1 MTTIKHYKGP
11 VRADGTPIEVPKK
24 VLKLKQT
31 AKAKNRKPNRSRVG
45 NFFIYLMLAL
55 VACAM
60 AFPLVFAI
68 CSALKPLDELFRFP
82 PTLFPRQ
89 PTLDNFSDLL
99 VTMGQSWVPFSR
111 YITNTVFLTVVGTVG
126 NVIIGSLAAYV
137 LAKYDFPLSRA
148 FFSLVVTALMFN
160 GYVTAIPN
168 YLLMSRMGIVD
179 TYWAILL
186 PSVAAPMGM
195 FLMKQFMEGIPMAL
209 IESAQIDGARQMRI
223 FWQIVMPNVKP
234 AWLTMIIFSV
244 QGLWNSRAST
254 VIYSEAKKTLVY
266 ALQQIQAG
274 GIART
279 GQAAAVTVVVMIV
292 PIITF
297 VLSQSQILETM
308 ASSGLKD

>member
-1 MTTIKHYKGP
+1 MTTVKHYKGP
-11 VRADGTPIEVPKK
+11 VRADGTPIDVPKK
-24 VLKLKQT
+24 VLKLQQT
-31 AKAKNRKPNRSRVG
+31 AKANKRKPNRSRFG
-45 NFFIYLMLAL
+45 DFLIYSMLAL
-55 VACAM
+55 VAVAM

-68 CSALKPLDELFRFP
+68 CSSLKPLDELFRFP

-99 VTMGQSWVPFSR
+99 VTMGQSWVPFTR
-111 YITNTVFLTVVGTVG
+111 YISNTAFITLIGTIG
-126 NVIIGSLAAYV
+126 NVFIGSLAAYV
-137 LAKYDFPLSRA
+137 LAKYDFPLGRT
-148 FFSLVVTALMFN
+148 FFSMVVTALMFN

-168 YLLMSRMGIVD
+168 YLLMSRINIVD

-209 IESAQIDGARQMRI
+209 IESAKIDGAKELRI

-244 QGLWNSRAST
+244 QGLWNARAST

-279 GQAAAVTVVVMIV
+279 GQAAAVTVVTMLV
-292 PIITF
+292 PIATF
-297 VLSQSQILETM
+297 MLSQSQIMETM
-308 ASSGLKD
+308 ATSGLKD

>member
-1 MTTIKHYKGP
+1 MTTTRIYKGP
-11 VRADGTPIEVPKK
+11 VRADGTPIALPKK
-24 VLKLKQT
+24 VLRLQQT
-31 AKAKNRKPNRSRVG
+31 AKAKSRKPNRSRVG
-45 NFFIYLMLAL
+45 DFFIYLMLAL

-68 CSALKPLDELFRFP
+68 CSSLKPLDELFRFP

-111 YITNTVFLTVVGTVG
+111 YISNTVFITVVGTFG

-137 LAKYDFPLSRA
+137 LAKYNFPLGRA

-168 YLLMSRMGIVD
+168 YLLMSRIHIVD

-186 PSVAAPMGM
+186 PALAAPMGM
-195 FLMKQFMEGIPMAL
+195 FLMKQFMEGLPMSL
-209 IESAQIDGARQMRI
+209 IESAKIDGAKELRI

-244 QGLWNSRAST
+244 QSLWNARAST
-254 VIYSEAKKTLVY
+254 VIYTEAKKTLVS
-266 ALQQIQAG
+266 ALQQIAAG

-279 GQAAAVTVVVMIV
+279 GQAAAVTVVVMLV
-292 PIITF
+292 PIATF
-297 VLSQSQILETM
+297 ILSQSQILETM
-308 ASSGLKD
+308 ATSGLKD